1 MFYVIVAQLEMR
13 RYNYGMNELRQKR
26 KELGLTQIQAA
37 TLCGVSRRT
46 YQTYEET
53 QTVNSTYDELLNKLN
68 EMGVLDGSNYISN
81 IKFIKHVCNQI
92 FKEEYPEIRCAYLY
106 GSYARGEATGKSD
119 IDILI
124 VLDKPLGLKYYGIAS
139 DLEEQLHKNVD
150 IQSYEQL
157 LDNASMLKDI
167 LVEGIKIYG

>member
-1 MFYVIVAQLEMR
+1 
-13 RYNYGMNELRQKR
+13 MNELRRKR
-26 KELGLTQIQAA
+26 KELELTQLQAA
-37 TLCGVSRRT
+37 NACGVSLRT

-53 QTVNSTYDELLNKLN
+53 ENLNTTYNELIRQLN
-68 EMGVLDGSNYISN
+68 EMGVLDGSNYIVSVKH
-81 IKFIKHVCNQI
+81 IKLTCRKL
-92 FKEEYPEIRCAYLY
+92 FKEKYPEIKCAYLY

-124 VLDKPLGLKYYGIAS
+124 VLDKPMGLRFFGIAS
-139 DLEEQLHKNVD
+139 DLEEELHKEVD

-157 LDNASMLKDI
+157 IDNVSMLKDI